1 MEEITSTVAVPF
13 RLGNLIQKESTVATR
28 MEITGLKFMANTA
41 ALILNPTIE
50 GHHQSYSVGT
60 EDICKDISL
69 KHQTKSSAEVKAK
82 QGRPN
87 SAPITSEMLTE
98 FNMKEEFMS
107 ANGFHSVHNQSSE
120 SVASDKSCPGNE
132 AATLTDNCSDSDND
146 LPIAIKFNTNIHG
159 KSSSIELSAEL
170 GPVQNML
177 SAAMELETE
186 GSGSDGFDKKPSVT
200 LHDVSDKQTSIA
212 DFQNASEP
220 NGGPLWGF
228 SSVCGRR
235 QEMEDAV
242 ACQPQLL
249 QVPSQMLA
257 DDHVNENGNSSAHFF
272 GVYDGHGG
280 CQVANYCREH
290 LHSVLTEEI
299 EAAKSSLS
307 DNNGRENW
315 QDYWKKA
322 FSNCF
327 HKVDD
332 AVGRVGAPD
341 DESHCDGSE
350 CSIEPLTPET
360 AGSTAVVAILTQ
372 THIIVANC
380 GDSRAVLCRGKEAM
394 PLSTDH
400 KPNREDEWERIEA
413 AGGRV
418 IQWNG
423 FRVLGVLAVS
433 RSIGDRYLKPW
444 IIPEPEV
451 MFVQRERTDECLIL
465 ASDGLWDIITN
476 EEACDIARKR
486 ILLWHK
492 KNGSSSSNNNISI
505 STGHGHGIDPA
516 AQYAA
521 ECLSKLAIQR
531 GSKDNV
537 SVIVIDLKAQRK
549 LKRKA

>member
-1 MEEITSTVAVPF
+1 MEEITSTIAVPY

-28 MEITGLKFMANTA
+28 MEITGLKLMANTT

-50 GHHQSYSVGT
+50 AHHQSYSVGNEDYCT
-60 EDICKDISL
+60 DICP
-69 KHQTKSSAEVKAK
+69 KHQTRSSAEVKEN
-82 QGRPN
+82 QGRTN
-87 SAPITSEMLTE
+87 SAPLESEMVTE
-98 FNMKEEFMS
+98 F
-107 ANGFHSVHNQSSE
+107 
-120 SVASDKSCPGNE
+120 
-132 AATLTDNCSDSDND
+132 
-146 LPIAIKFNTNIHG
+146 KFNSNIQG
-159 KSSSIELSAEL
+159 KSSSIEASAEL
-170 GPVQNML
+170 EPMQNMV

-186 GSGSDGFDKKPSVT
+186 DGSGSDGFDPKLSAS

-212 DFQNASEP
+212 DFQNASESD
-220 NGGPLWGF
+220 GGPRWGF

-299 EAAKSSLS
+299 EAAKSSL
-307 DNNGRENW
+307 NNAREKW
-315 QDYWKKA
+315 QEHWKKA

-332 AVGRVGAPD
+332 AVGRIGAPD
-341 DESHCDGSE
+341 SESHCDGSE
-350 CSIEPLTPET
+350 GSIEPLTPET

-372 THIIVANC
+372 TYIIVANC

-423 FRVLGVLAVS
+423 YRVLGVLAVS

-451 MFVQRERTDECLIL
+451 MFIRRQKTDECLIL
-465 ASDGLWDIITN
+465 ASDGLWDVITN
-476 EEACDIARKR
+476 EEACAIARKR

-492 KNGSSSSNNNISI
+492 KNGSNNNNNISV
-505 STGHGHGIDPA
+505 STEHGHGIDPA
-516 AQYAA
+516 AHYAA

-549 LKRKA
+549 LKKKA

>member
-1 MEEITSTVAVPF
+1 MEEITSTIAVPY

-28 MEITGLKFMANTA
+28 MEITGLKLMANTT

-50 GHHQSYSVGT
+50 SHHQSYSVGN
-60 EDICKDISL
+60 EDYCADICP
-69 KHQTKSSAEVKAK
+69 KHQTRSSAEVKEN
-82 QGRPN
+82 QGRTN
-87 SAPITSEMLTE
+87 SAPLESKMVTE
-98 FNMKEEFMS
+98 FKVKDEFMS
-107 ANGFHSVHNQSSE
+107 ANSFHSVHNQRSE

-146 LPIAIKFNTNIHG
+146 LPIATKFNSNIQG
-159 KSSSIELSAEL
+159 KSSSIEASPEL
-170 GPVQNML
+170 EPVQNMV

-186 GSGSDGFDKKPSVT
+186 DGSGSDGFDPKLSAS

-212 DFQNASEP
+212 DFQNASESD
-220 NGGPLWGF
+220 GGPRWGF

-272 GVYDGHGG
+272 SVYDGHGG

-299 EAAKSSLS
+299 EAAKSNL
-307 DNNGRENW
+307 NNAREKW
-315 QDYWKKA
+315 QDHWKKA

-332 AVGRVGAPD
+332 AVGRIGAPD
-341 DESHCDGSE
+341 SESHCDGSE
-350 CSIEPLTPET
+350 GSIEPLTPET
-360 AGSTAVVAILTQ
+360 AGSTAVVAILTE

-423 FRVLGVLAVS
+423 YRVLGVLAVS

-451 MFVQRERTDECLIL
+451 MFIRRQKTDECLIL

-476 EEACDIARKR
+476 EEACSIARRR

-492 KNGSSSSNNNISI
+492 KNGSNNNISV
-505 STGHGHGIDPA
+505 STEHGHGIDPA
-516 AQYAA
+516 AHYAA

-549 LKRKA
+549 LKKKA